1 MGGRGSGSF
10 ARNRVR
16 RGGIVLPV
24 AVALPEGLV
33 AIVKRDCPTCQ
44 LVVPVFRQLVAAG
57 NQPLTVYSQDDP
69 SFPPGLSVIDDTSLD
84 VSYRLHIETVP
95 TLLRV
100 ADGEIVERTEGWA
113 RDRWEQLTH
122 LPGLGDGLP
131 DFRPGCGSR
140 TLEPGIAERLAAR
153 AEDSPLRARR
163 IALGEL
169 EDAIEAGFAR
179 GWSDGLPV
187 VPPTPERVLR
197 MLEGTRRAPGD
208 VVAVVPPDYAECTV
222 EKVAINAVM
231 AGCRPEYLPV
241 VLAAVE
247 AVCTDAFNIHGVLAT
262 TYFVGPVVIVN
273 GPITA
278 AIGMN
283 SGVNAL
289 GQGNRANATIGRAL
303 QLVIRNVGGGRP
315 GEVDRATLGNP
326 GKYSFCFAE
335 DEARSPW
342 EPLAVERGLRRGA
355 SAVTVFAGEGLRGV
369 FDQLSRTPESLVR
382 SLAWCLRTVAH
393 PKFVR
398 DYDAVVVVS
407 PEHGRVFREA
417 GWSKARLREEI
428 TDVLTLPGAE
438 IVRGAGGCAEGMPE
452 AFANVSTPKF
462 LPDGL
467 LFVHAGG
474 TAGLF
479 SAIIGGWKNGPGGSQ
494 PVTREVIL

>member
-1 MGGRGSGSF
+1 MPSADRLPD
-10 ARNRVR
+10 
-16 RGGIVLPV
+16 GI
-24 AVALPEGLV
+24 V
-33 AIVKRDCPTCQ
+33 AIVKRDCPTCE
-44 LVVPVFRQLVAAG
+44 LVVPVFAELAAAG
-57 NQPLTVYSQDDP
+57 TPLTIYSQDDP
-69 SFPPGLSVIDDTSLD
+69 SFPSGFPVVDDTTLEISF
-84 VSYRLHIETVP
+84 RFQIETVP
-95 TLLRV
+95 TLMRV
-100 ADGEIVERTEGWA
+100 DDGVIVERTEGWV
-113 RDRWEQLTH
+113 RERWEHLT
-122 LPGLGDGLP
+122 GVARLGNGLP
-131 DFRPGCGSR
+131 AFRPGCGSR
-140 TLEPGIAERLAAR
+140 TMEPEIAERFAAR
-153 AEDSPLRARR
+153 AASSPLHARR
-163 IALGEL
+163 IALGEQ
-169 EDAIEAGFAR
+169 EDPIESAFAR

-197 MLEGTRRAPGD
+197 MLQGTRRAPSD

-273 GPITA
+273 GPIA
-278 AIGMN
+278 KAIGMN

-326 GKYSFCFAE
+326 GKYTFCFAE
-335 DEARSPW
+335 DEERSPW
-342 EPLAVERGLRRGA
+342 EPLAVERGVPPGA
-355 SAVTVFAGEGLRGV
+355 SAVTVFAGEGLRAV
-369 FDQLSRTPESLVR
+369 FDQRSRAPESLAR
-382 SLAWCLRTVAH
+382 SLAGSLRTVAH
-393 PKFVR
+393 PKFVG
-398 DYDAVVVVS
+398 DYDALVVVS

-417 GWSKARLREEI
+417 RWSKARLRDELIE
-428 TDVLTLPGAE
+428 VLTLPGAE

-452 AFANVSTPKF
+452 TFAAGSWPKF
-462 LPDGL
+462 RPEGL

-479 SAIIGGWKNGPGGSQ
+479 SGIIGSWKNGPGGSQ
-494 PVTREVIL
+494 PVTREVIV